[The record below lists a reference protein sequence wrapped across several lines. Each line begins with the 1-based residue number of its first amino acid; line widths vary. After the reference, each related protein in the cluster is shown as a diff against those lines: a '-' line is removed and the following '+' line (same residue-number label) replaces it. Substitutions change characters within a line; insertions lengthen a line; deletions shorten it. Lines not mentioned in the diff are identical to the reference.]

1 MSEVEETKTTKV
13 TIGGEGF
20 LVLLF
25 LLFLGL
31 KLGNVI
37 SWSWWWVFAPLWIPL
52 ALGVLVL
59 LLTALV
65 VVVEGFIKGKS
76 KKQ

>member
-1 MSEVEETKTTKV
+1 MSEVEETKTMEV